1 MQTRKHSDLY
11 DDACCADHH
20 HETGPRLLLLI
31 FLGTAFVINAYLADY
46 VYKANPLVGHVSAAI
61 GAVILILPILREA
74 IRDLLHGELRMNELV
89 ALAVLAAFVQG
100 DFRTA
105 GVVAFFMLISVVI
118 ETRTAEGAHTSI
130 ESLIRLT
137 PTTGRR
143 LLPEGKEEEV
153 PADQLQIGDRIR
165 ILPGENVP
173 ADGTILSGKTT
184 LNESTITGESLPR
197 DKGTN
202 DEVFAGTQ
210 NLTGSIEVR
219 VARVGHDTTLGK
231 VRDLIM
237 SAEKTKLPIMR
248 IIDRYVEYYTP
259 VILMIAAM
267 VWFFTNDW
275 NRVIALLVIS
285 CPCAVILATPTAI
298 VAALSSAARLGV
310 LVKNV
315 ADIESAA
322 KIDAFVFDKTGT
334 LTTGQLGVTRLTPRE
349 DVGPS
354 DLLRAA
360 ASAEQ
365 FSNHPAAQALVALA
379 KEAEVTLSKPE
390 DFREEPGQGVSA
402 TVDGQRLISGRA
414 SWLKSNGIGDA
425 ALERAEISEAEGYSV
440 IFVAYGG
447 KYLGWIGLQDQV
459 RPEAKESLAEL
470 TELNV
475 KRVAIFTGD
484 RKSVAT
490 RVAEAVGCKEFKSE
504 CLPQQKV
511 EFVEEIK
518 KQGYH
523 VAVVGDG
530 VNDAPALA
538 AGDTGIAMGAA
549 GSDVAIHSATV
560 ALMSNDLRRLPFLI
574 RLSRGARTAIYQNL
588 GIGALFI
595 IVGLV
600 LSGMGLL
607 NPIVAAIMH
616 NVGSLIVVF
625 NSARLIR
632 LGEELE
638 QAVAPAKPVSP
649 LPAVPAGVLP
659 SAT

>member
-1 MQTRKHSDLY
+1 MQTRKHSDQY
-11 DDACCADHH
+11 ADAGCDHH

-31 FLGTAFVINAYLADY
+31 FLGTAFVINAYLADW
-46 VYKANPLVGHVSAAI
+46 VYDANPMVSDVSAAI
-61 GAVILILPILREA
+61 GAVILIIPILREA
-74 IRDLLHGELRMNELV
+74 IRDLLRGELRMNELV

-118 ETRTAEGAHTSI
+118 ETRTAEGAHASI

-143 LLPEGKEEEV
+143 LLSDGKEEEV
-153 PADQLQIGDRIR
+153 PADQLRPGDLIR
-165 ILPGENVP
+165 IQPGENVP
-173 ADGTILSGKTT
+173 ADGPIVSGKTT
-184 LNESTITGESLPR
+184 LNEATITGESLPR
-197 DKGTN
+197 DKGKG

-210 NLTGSIEVR
+210 NLTGVVEVK
-219 VARVGHDTTLGK
+219 VSRVGHDTTLGK

-237 SAEKTKLPIMR
+237 AAEKTKLPIMR
-248 IIDRYVEYYTP
+248 IIDRYVAYYTP

-267 VWFFTNDW
+267 VWFFTQDW
-275 NRVIALLVIS
+275 NRVIALLVIA
-285 CPCAVILATPTAI
+285 CPCAVILATPTAM

-315 ADIESAA
+315 ADLESAA
-322 KIDAFVFDKTGT
+322 KINAFVFDKTGT
-334 LTTGQLGVTRLTPRE
+334 LTTGQLGVNRLAPRE
-349 DVGPS
+349 GVSPS

-365 FSNHPAAQALVALA
+365 FSNHPAAQALQNLA
-379 KEAEVTLSKPE
+379 KEAEVSLTKPG
-390 DFREEPGQGVSA
+390 DFHEEPGQGVSA
-402 TVDGQRLISGRA
+402 TVDGGRVLSGRA
-414 SWLKSNGIGDA
+414 SWLKAQGIRDEA
-425 ALERAEISEAEGYSV
+425 MDRAEVSEAEGFSV
-440 IFVAYGG
+440 IFVAQRG

-459 RPEAKESLAEL
+459 RAEAKQSLAEL
-470 TELNV
+470 DELHV
-475 KRVAIFTGD
+475 KRVAMFTGD
-484 RKSVAT
+484 RQSVAT
-490 RVAEAVGCKEFKSE
+490 RIAESVGCKEFKAE

-518 KQGYH
+518 RQGYH

-530 VNDAPALA
+530 VNDAPALS

-574 RLSRGARTAIYQNL
+574 RLSRAARNTIYQNL

-600 LSGMGLL
+600 LSGMGVL
-607 NPIVAAIMH
+607 NPIVAALMH

-638 QAVAPAKPVSP
+638 QTAELPKRETPATTPAILQPV
-649 LPAVPAGVLP
+649 G
-659 SAT
+659 